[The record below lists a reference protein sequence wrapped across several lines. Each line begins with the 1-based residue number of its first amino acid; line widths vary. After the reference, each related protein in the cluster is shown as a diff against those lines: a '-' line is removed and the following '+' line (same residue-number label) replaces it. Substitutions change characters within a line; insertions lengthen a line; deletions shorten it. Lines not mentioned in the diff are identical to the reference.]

1 MDPSNSPTV
10 SDFRI
15 TDHSKVMDTLENV
28 FKKMA
33 KGETRTI
40 GHNSDA
46 MFKEL
51 DLIRKK
57 QIQLATNHVDL
68 ESMPEDEPPS
78 DSRAAEDGES
88 FKRNADMFT
97 KNERDLNNLMT
108 ELNDLIGKLKDL
120 GDASGDTISASPE
133 TTESKPRTHKA

>member
-33 KGETRTI
+33 KGETKTS

-68 ESMPEDEPPS
+68 ESMPKDEPQ
-78 DSRAAEDGES
+78 ATEDGAES
-88 FKRNADMFT
+88 FKRNAEMFN
-97 KNERDLNNLMT
+97 KNEQDLNNLMK

-120 GDASGDTISASPE
+120 GDASGDTISASTE
-133 TTESKPRTHKA
+133 TEESKSRTQKS